1 MVQPRHQPN
10 LGLPGQDRASQPGR
24 FAKLIERVEGVK
36 LAEIVK
42 RVEGVFVKLRGLNDE
57 VVDAGMSF

>member
-1 MVQPRHQPN
+1 M
-10 LGLPGQDRASQPGR
+10 
-24 FAKLIERVEGVK
+24 K